1 METSLVHTRPDTS
14 KIDPFNGT
22 FFKRWQERVYS
33 AIDVVNLVNIL
44 TYPKPKSDSEDLSK
58 WENGNKQVRHAIL
71 STLTN
76 ELFDFYCQY
85 KVAKEI
91 WDALTKKYIVEDA
104 GTQKYALGNFRK
116 FQMTEDRDVSSQ
128 IHDYHMLVN
137 DLVTED
143 IKLPEPFVVG
153 YLIETLPDSWK
164 VYKNSMKHK
173 RKQTSLEDV
182 IIHIRIEEQNKTRG
196 KAKRAKE
203 LSSRQMW

>member
-1 METSLVHTRPDTS
+1 MEISLVHTHPNTS

-22 FFKRWQERVYS
+22 LFKRWKERVYS

-44 TYPKPKSDSEDLSK
+44 TDPKPKSDSEDLFK

-76 ELFDFYCQY
+76 EIFDVYCQY

-91 WDALTKKYIVEDA
+91 WDVFTKKYILEDA
-104 GTQKYALGNFRK
+104 GTQKYAIGNFRK

-143 IKLPEPFVVG
+143 IKLHEPFVVG
-153 YLIETLPDSWK
+153 YHIETLPDSWK
-164 VYKNSMKHK
+164 HYKNSMKHK
-173 RKQTSLEDV
+173 RKQMSQEYV
-182 IIHIRIEEQNKTRG
+182 IIHIRIEE
-196 KAKRAKE
+196 
-203 LSSRQMW
+203 

>member
-1 METSLVHTRPDTS
+1 METSLVHTHPNTS

-44 TYPKPKSDSEDLSK
+44 TDPKPKSDSEDLFK

-76 ELFDFYCQY
+76 EIFDVYCQY

-91 WDALTKKYIVEDA
+91 WDVLTKKYIVEDVR
-104 GTQKYALGNFRK
+104 TQKYAIGNIKK

-143 IKLPEPFVVG
+143 IKLHEPFVVG
-153 YLIETLPDSWK
+153 YHIETLPDS
-164 VYKNSMKHK
+164 
-173 RKQTSLEDV
+173 
-182 IIHIRIEEQNKTRG
+182 
-196 KAKRAKE
+196 
-203 LSSRQMW
+203 